1 MSGGYGRVCA
11 GSSVL
16 RPSLYFSLQFSCTI
30 YVNTTAKLEVLTGH
44 IPCSDLLAWL
54 FGAKPIFVC
63 ILLLGCWFLVMLLW
77 VVVLWYNTSEAFDSI
92 SSRNSTASVDCYNV
106 R

>member
-30 YVNTTAKLEVLTGH
+30 NANMTAKLEVLTGH
-44 IPCSDLLAWL
+44 IPCSIWL
-54 FGAKPIFVC
+54 VGAKPIFVC
-63 ILLLGCWFLVMLLW
+63 ILLLGCWFVVILLW
-77 VVVLWYNTSEAFDSI
+77 LVGSVV
-92 SSRNSTASVDCYNV
+92 
-106 R
+106 